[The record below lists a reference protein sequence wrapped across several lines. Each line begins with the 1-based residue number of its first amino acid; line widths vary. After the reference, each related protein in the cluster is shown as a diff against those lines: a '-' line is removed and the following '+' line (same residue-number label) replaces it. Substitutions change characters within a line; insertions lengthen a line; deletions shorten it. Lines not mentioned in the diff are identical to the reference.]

1 MAFNIGDIVVRKK
14 LGHHLL
20 VLHKRADENG
30 YWNYYCLN
38 FNADKYVYSY
48 MPAALYKKV
57 A

>member
-14 LGHHLL
+14 LDHHLL
-20 VLHKRADENG
+20 VLHKRVDENG

-48 MPAALYKKV
+48 MPAALYRKV